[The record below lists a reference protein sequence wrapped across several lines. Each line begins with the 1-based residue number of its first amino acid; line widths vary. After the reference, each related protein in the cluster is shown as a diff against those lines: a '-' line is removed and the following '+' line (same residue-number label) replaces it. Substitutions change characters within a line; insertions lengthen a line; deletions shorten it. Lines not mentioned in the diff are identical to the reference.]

1 MIAVLGGNKMARKA
15 KETVTEEVKETK
27 KKKPVKTEEPKKD
40 TVEAVACY

>member
-27 KKKPVKTEEPKKD
+27 KKPVKTEEPKKD